1 MNPLRP
7 KQVSPAGQSL
17 VWLQSWTDLPPSPA
31 PHAVSHVKPVME
43 AQQTWPPVQS
53 EVVMHAYVKVP
64 IGQLGAQEL
73 IIGAPMPPEMQQ
85 TWGAVQLH

>member
-1 MNPLRP
+1 MSRP
-7 KQVSPAGQSL
+7 PPTQLSPDGQSL
-17 VWLQSWTDLPPSPA
+17 DWVQSWIDLPASPA
-31 PHAVSHVKPVME
+31 PPADSQVKPDRE

-64 IGQLGAQEL
+64 IGQLVAQL
-73 IIGAPMPPEMQQ
+73 LVIGAPMPPEMQQ